1 MNLEEPM
8 TIAFWT
14 ILAAIALPWLMAV
27 LKKSPMAASGKY
39 SNRAPRAMQP
49 KLQGLSQRAH
59 WAEQNSFEILPA
71 FIAAVFVAHFAGAE
85 QATVNLLAVG
95 FIASRVIY
103 SICYLMNWASLRS
116 VIWMV
121 GLLFI
126 VGLFV
131 ISA

>member
-1 MNLEEPM
+1 M

-14 ILAAIALPWLMAV
+14 ILAAIALPWLMAA
-27 LKKSPMAASGKY
+27 LKKSPLAVSGKY

-49 KLQGLSQRAH
+49 KLEGLSQRAH

-71 FIAAVFVAHFAGAE
+71 FIAAVLVAHFAGAE
-85 QATVNLLAVG
+85 QVLVDQLALG
-95 FIASRVIY
+95 FVVSRVLY
-103 SICYLMNWASLRS
+103 SICYLTDWATLRS
-116 VIWMV
+116 LIWTV

>member
-1 MNLEEPM
+1 M

-14 ILAAIALPWLMAV
+14 ILAAIALPWLMAA
-27 LKKSPMAASGKY
+27 LKKSPLAANGKY

-49 KLQGLSQRAH
+49 KLEGLSQRAH

-71 FIAAVFVAHFAGAE
+71 FIAAVLVAHVAGAE
-85 QATVNLLAVG
+85 QATVDLLSVG
-95 FIASRVIY
+95 FVVSRVLY
-103 SICYLMNWASLRS
+103 SICYLTNWASLRS
-116 VIWMV
+116 LTWMV

>member
-1 MNLEEPM
+1 
-8 TIAFWT
+8 
-14 ILAAIALPWLMAV
+14 
-27 LKKSPMAASGKY
+27 
-39 SNRAPRAMQP
+39 MQP
-49 KLQGLSQRAH
+49 KLQGLSQRAY

-71 FIAAVFVAHFAGAE
+71 FIAAVLVAHFAGAE
-85 QATVNLLAVG
+85 QVLVDQLAIG
-95 FIASRVIY
+95 FIASRVLY

-116 VIWMV
+116 LVWMV

>member
-1 MNLEEPM
+1 M

-14 ILAAIALPWLMAV
+14 ILAAIALPWLMAA
-27 LKKSPMAASGKY
+27 LKKSPLAVSGKY

-49 KLQGLSQRAH
+49 KLEGLSQRAH

-71 FIAAVFVAHFAGAE
+71 FVAAVLVAHLAGAE
-85 QATVNLLAVG
+85 QVLVDQLTIG
-95 FIASRVIY
+95 FIASRVLY

-116 VIWMV
+116 LVWMV

>member
-1 MNLEEPM
+1 M

-14 ILAAIALPWLMAV
+14 ILAAIALPWLMAA
-27 LKKSPMAASGKY
+27 LKKSPLAVSGKY

-49 KLQGLSQRAH
+49 KLEGLSQRAH

-71 FIAAVFVAHFAGAE
+71 FVAAVLVAHLAGAE
-85 QATVNLLAVG
+85 QMLIDQLSIG
-95 FIASRVIY
+95 FIVSRVLY

-116 VIWMV
+116 LVWMV

>member
-1 MNLEEPM
+1 M

-14 ILAAIALPWLMAV
+14 ILAAIALPWLMAA
-27 LKKSPMAASGKY
+27 LKKSPLAVSGKY

-49 KLQGLSQRAH
+49 KLEGLSQRAH

-71 FIAAVFVAHFAGAE
+71 FVAAVLVAHLAGAE
-85 QATVNLLAVG
+85 QMLIDQLAIG
-95 FIASRVIY
+95 FVVSRVLY

-116 VIWMV
+116 LVWMV

>member
-1 MNLEEPM
+1 
-8 TIAFWT
+8 
-14 ILAAIALPWLMAV
+14 
-27 LKKSPMAASGKY
+27 
-39 SNRAPRAMQP
+39 MQP

-71 FIAAVFVAHFAGAE
+71 FIAAVLVAHFAGAE
-85 QATVNLLAVG
+85 QASVDLLAVG
-95 FIASRVIY
+95 FVVSRVLY

-116 VIWMV
+116 LIWMA

-126 VGLFV
+126 VSLFV